1 MDCSMSGF
9 PVLHQLLE
17 LAQTHIHRISDAI
30 QQSHSL
36 SSPSSPAFT
45 LSQHQVFS
53 NESVLHIR
61 WPKYRSFSFR
71 ISPSNEY
78 SGLIL
83 SLFFF
88 FLLKKKKSIYL
99 AALDLSCLMWVLVPW
114 PGIEPRVTAM
124 EAWSLNH
131 WTTREAPVKLYLVWC
146 SLSKAKEGRYSSMTV
161 FIYYYLPMINLEN
174 KVAKWQPKQFYI
186 LDSFTQVWNIWPVVN
201 YPRFD
206 WKLSCRKL
214 SCTWCGWLNKHKMYF
229 LSRKNSEKEKKQ
241 RPKMFVNEP
250 ALCLGRRLGGQPP
263 AASNGTPAPPPPYQA
278 EEASPTWIPTRAL
291 YCSTLRVSFSW
302 VLTLS
307 IFWSC
312 LLKYKSP
319 WEGCH
324 WNWELTPT

>member
-1 MDCSMSGF
+1 MDCSMPGF

-17 LAQTHIHRISDAI
+17 LAQTHVHRISDAI
-30 QQSHSL
+30 QPSHSL
-36 SSPSSPAFT
+36 SSPSSSAFT

-61 WPKYRSFSFR
+61 WPKYRSFSFS

-83 SLFFF
+83 SLSLFFF
-88 FLLKKKKSIYL
+88 FWRKKKSIYL
-99 AALDLSCLMWVLVPW
+99 AALGLSCLMWVLVPW

-174 KVAKWQPKQFYI
+174 KVAKWQPKHFYI

-214 SCTWCGWLNKHKMYF
+214 
-229 LSRKNSEKEKKQ
+229 
-241 RPKMFVNEP
+241 
-250 ALCLGRRLGGQPP
+250 
-263 AASNGTPAPPPPYQA
+263 
-278 EEASPTWIPTRAL
+278 
-291 YCSTLRVSFSW
+291 
-302 VLTLS
+302 
-307 IFWSC
+307 
-312 LLKYKSP
+312 
-319 WEGCH
+319 
-324 WNWELTPT
+324 